1 MKPMR
6 RKDREV
12 TDIEKVVSLF
22 MDCEVVHLGLY
33 DEEEPEFPYVV
44 PVNYMGCTEGEQM
57 IMYIHGAK
65 AGRKYELMKKNG
77 ACSFTIDGERQVDV
91 MQDKFDITTRYEC
104 IMGKAEIEILEDEAA
119 IEALNY
125 IANNYA
131 GYDFEWKHETAKV
144 TCVAK
149 LKVTDW
155 SCKINPA
162 NGQPD

>member
-12 TDIEKVVSLF
+12 TDIEKVIEVL
-22 MDCEVVHLGLY
+22 MNCEVIHLGLY
-33 DEEEPEFPYVV
+33 DEEEPEYPYIV
-44 PVNYMGCTEGEQM
+44 PVNYMGYAEGDQM
-57 IMYIHGAK
+57 YMLIHGAK
-65 AGRKYELMKKNG
+65 AGRKYELMQKNKV
-77 ACSFTIDGERQVDV
+77 CSFVIDGDRQVDV

-104 IMGKAEIEILEDEAA
+104 IMGKAEITMLEGEEA
-119 IEALNY
+119 IKALSY
-125 IANNYA
+125 IADNYA
-131 GYDFEWKHETAKV
+131 GYDFEWKHATANV
-144 TCVAK
+144 TCTAV